1 MRGPNAVT
9 LLTCK
14 SEIYYQYERTST
26 LFSVYLSIKFCE
38 MHYVEDA
45 YYRSMIAHL
54 KVLFHVQLE

>member
-1 MRGPNAVT
+1 M
-9 LLTCK
+9 LTCK